1 MPPTA
6 PERSPGSHSAFAYL
20 GFAATSLLITWGVL
34 AFGAVYQWAYFP
46 LAAGATVLGIVLWK
60 GTTNP
65 YQGLPRPIL
74 LALGAAAAGVAFQ
87 LIPLPSGARVAISP
101 ATDTLLRTIDLTFA
115 AAMVNG
121 TRLTH
126 PLSIDPAATWRALLV
141 LVSLAVLLMGLVP
154 FLGRYG
160 VRTLVAPIV
169 ALGVAVAIIGIVQKA
184 LLGDGA
190 ATGMRIYGV
199 WQPRYLLTTPFG
211 PFVNR
216 NHFAGWML
224 LVLPFTVACFLG
236 AAEHGLIT
244 RRGAWRERLLWLS
257 SPRGGQLQLMA
268 LAVLIMGLS
277 LVMSQSRS
285 GVMCVTLAMAAGAMA
300 ALRRHRSYTS
310 RLAIV
315 GALTLLLVLSVMWSD
330 VRVMDRF
337 AFRVDDSIR
346 LRQDIWSVTARI
358 IRDFPLTGTGL
369 NTFGT
374 ATLAYQVSHLDMH
387 YAEAHN
393 DYLQLAAEGGVLL
406 SAPLLAAVVFTIGII
421 WRRFDEGGGR
431 SESFWPRLGA
441 VTGLMAVALQSLV
454 DFSLQMPGTA
464 VLFVVFLAMA
474 LHRPG
479 SGAAPTS

>member
-1 MPPTA
+1 M
-6 PERSPGSHSAFAYL
+6 
-20 GFAATSLLITWGVL
+20 
-34 AFGAVYQWAYFP
+34 
-46 LAAGATVLGIVLWK
+46 WK
-60 GTTNP
+60 RTTNP
-65 YQGLPRPIL
+65 YQALPRPIL
-74 LALGAAAAGVAFQ
+74 LSLGAAAGGAAFQ
-87 LIPLPSGARVAISP
+87 LIPLPAGARVAISP
-101 ATDTLLRTIDLTFA
+101 STDTLLGTIDLTFA

-121 TRLTH
+121 TPLTH
-126 PLSIDPAATWRALLV
+126 PLSIDPAATWRGLLV
-141 LVSLAVLLMGLVP
+141 LVSLAVLLAGLVP

-160 VRTLVAPIV
+160 VRSLVAPIV
-169 ALGVAVAIIGIVQKA
+169 ALGVAVAFIGIVQKA

-190 ATGMRIYGV
+190 ATGMRIYGF

-236 AAEHGLIT
+236 AAEHGLLE
-244 RRGAWRERLLWLS
+244 RRGTWRDRLLWLS

-268 LAVLIMGLS
+268 LAVLVMGLS

-285 GVMCVTLAMAAGAMA
+285 GVICFTLAMAAGAVA
-300 ALRRHRSYTS
+300 GRRRYRSNTA
-310 RLAIV
+310 RLGIV
-315 GALTLLLVLSVMWSD
+315 GALTLLLVLSVVCSD
-330 VRVMDRF
+330 VRVSDRF
-337 AFRVDDSIR
+337 ALRVDDSIR

-406 SAPLLAAVVFTIGII
+406 TAPVLAAVVFTIGII
-421 WRRFDEGGGR
+421 WRRFAEGRGR

-441 VTGLMAVALQSLV
+441 VTGLMAIALQSLV

-464 VLFVVFLAMA
+464 VLFVVFLAVA
-474 LHRPG
+474 LHRPRPEG
-479 SGAAPTS
+479 TPS